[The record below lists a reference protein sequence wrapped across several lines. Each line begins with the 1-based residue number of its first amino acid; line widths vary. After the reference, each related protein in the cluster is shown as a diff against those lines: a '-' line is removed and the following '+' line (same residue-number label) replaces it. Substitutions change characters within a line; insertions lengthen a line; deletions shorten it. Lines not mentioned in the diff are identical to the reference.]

1 MDGFTRDFTMGL
13 DPSVHRED
21 PEFLN
26 HREMEAGKPL
36 GCPGTAP
43 CQEAQKAE
51 LGLSSRQST
60 GSKERNYQL
69 KMDFFLFFLLSCSS
83 SSPVFHDICVSAYF
97 CPVFLT
103 ASKF

>member
-1 MDGFTRDFTMGL
+1 MACSGSCMDGFTRDFTVGL
-13 DPSVHRED
+13 DPSIHRGD

-51 LGLSSRQST
+51 LGLHPGKAQAQ
-60 GSKERNYQL
+60 RNVTI
-69 KMDFFLFFLLSCSS
+69 S
-83 SSPVFHDICVSAYF
+83 
-97 CPVFLT
+97 
-103 ASKF
+103 